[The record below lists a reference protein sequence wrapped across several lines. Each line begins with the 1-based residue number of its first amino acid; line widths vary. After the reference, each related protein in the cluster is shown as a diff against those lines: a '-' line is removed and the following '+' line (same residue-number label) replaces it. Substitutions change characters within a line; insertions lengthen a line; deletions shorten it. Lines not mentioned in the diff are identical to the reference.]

1 VKEIPMQI
9 QKILVPVDFSSCST
23 AALRF
28 AVNLASKLEATI
40 EVLHVL
46 ELPHYVIPDVMVE
59 VPGER
64 KQTLTEFA
72 RSEAS
77 KDLQQMLDELEAQG
91 HRIKSRLK
99 AGYPRDEILA
109 AAEEDRVD
117 LIVMGTHGRTGI
129 SHLFLGSVA
138 EQVVR
143 RAHCPVM
150 TIRVTEDEEE
160 TPEVP

>member
-1 VKEIPMQI
+1 MQI
-9 QKILVPVDFSSCST
+9 KKVLVPVDFSSCSR
-23 AALRF
+23 AALAF
-28 AVNLASKLEATI
+28 AVDLAGKLEATL

-46 ELPHYVIPDVMVE
+46 ELPHYVIPEVLVE

-77 KDLQQMLDELEAQG
+77 KDLQQMLDDLAAQG

-99 AGYPRDEILA
+99 VGYPRDEILA
-109 AAEEDRVD
+109 AAEEDQVD
-117 LIVMGTHGRTGI
+117 MIVMGTHGRTGI

-143 RAHCPVM
+143 RARCPVM
-150 TIRVTEDEEE
+150 TIRVKEETQDEE
-160 TPEVP
+160 PIDSP